1 MLLGGF
7 SKFGDGVDDGPAG
20 CFVTSAMAKQWK
32 AARSQLRRQEFI
44 VPEAG
49 AQGAVRREEPVVLL

>member
-1 MLLGGF
+1 M
-7 SKFGDGVDDGPAG
+7 DDGPAG